1 MVGLEVIV
9 RVHPYRRVEFLQAV
23 AMVTNRMERSNA
35 CAGQCLFEDVG
46 EPNRFLWMERWSE
59 SDRLK
64 EYMRSDRFR
73 SLLGAFSVV
82 GSIEEVHISDLKQA
96 GDRCNLL
103 LPQEKKE

>member
-23 AMVTNRMERSNA
+23 RMVTDPAHPNTG

-46 EPNRFLWMERWSE
+46 EPNRFLWMERWSG
-59 SDRLK
+59 SDHLN
-64 EYMRSDRFR
+64 EYMRTDRFR

-82 GSIEEVHISDLKQA
+82 GSIEEMHVTD
-96 GDRCNLL
+96 L
-103 LPQEKKE
+103 LPAA